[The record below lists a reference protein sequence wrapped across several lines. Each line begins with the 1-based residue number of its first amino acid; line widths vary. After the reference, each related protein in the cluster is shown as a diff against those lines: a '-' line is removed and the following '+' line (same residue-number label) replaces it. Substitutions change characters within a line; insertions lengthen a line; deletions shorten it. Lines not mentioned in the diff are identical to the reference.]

1 MMKPQAAVLLPNVL
15 VFPQR
20 PVAVAQPPPAEV
32 PLFQAH
38 GVLVTSDCVVAR
50 GRTQPLVDVLRVESI
65 RRSPSLRPVLA
76 TLALSM
82 SVGFPLLSAL
92 SVAASAQSGLY
103 EAGLVLLSLV
113 FFGSI
118 ARLLLAEDSYQVVV
132 HTRDGAWRVLS
143 SQEART
149 STRLTALLQE
159 AVSSAVRRR

>member
-20 PVAVAQPPPAEV
+20 PVAVAPPPAEM

-50 GRTQPLVDVLRVESI
+50 GHTQPLADVLGVESI

-82 SVGFPLLSAL
+82 SVGLPLLSAL
-92 SVAASAQSGLY
+92 SVAASAQRGLY
-103 EAGLVLLSLV
+103 EAGMALLALV

-132 HTRDGAWRVLS
+132 HTRAGAWRVLS
-143 SQEART
+143 SQESWT
-149 STRLTALLQE
+149 STRLTTLLQE
-159 AVSSAVRRR
+159 AVASAVRRR